1 MGKSWKFLV
10 QNSTPPPSTVVQNP
24 MAPPSSFVQNLGAPP
39 FARKIAMSR
48 YVLYNPLLPKTLL
61 NLYISS
67 LNCLFDCLMCSY
79 MGYWNLTSNNWSQDS
94 EMYSFLHGWIACAPF
109 FEVRYENICRP
120 EAGESKKA
128 TLFPEEKLFKISCP
142 PPKSF
147 VQNFMPPPKSFVQNL
162 DAPPSFCP
170 PPLD

>member
-10 QNSTPPPSTVVQNP
+10 QNSTPPLRPLSKIRRPPLRVSSKIW
-24 MAPPSSFVQNLGAPP
+24 APPP

-67 LNCLFDCLMCSY
+67 LNCLFDSLMCSY

-142 PPKSF
+142 PLKVLSKISCPPLKVLSKIW
-147 VQNFMPPPKSFVQNL
+147 MPPPLF
-162 DAPPSFCP
+162 AHP
-170 PPLD
+170 PP